1 MEFEFTLICKAE
13 KKINNNYPRKIVFT
27 HSWMAFAASDLFRR
41 IEEIEQ
47 RFDQIEAILRN
58 IQLEVLSSVAVVK
71 FNQMI
76 TERRKFA
83 TTDEKNPLFRLAVE
97 RPVVNFNIHVAGN
110 GHPSLLS
117 RSRLNVNAL
126 ISRLLSRAVRSG
138 GADPRA
144 VISHFDRLSGSNFS
158 KPASTTVVTT
168 ATPDGDCW
176 DNFRQICPAFTTGQ
190 VAFHEV
196 VTGNC
201 ELRCFLDLSKLNAHI
216 VNLPKK
222 SILTFQYKRLDVLVD
237 NIVELLQKF
246 HSADFGPEFCS
257 TLKNAQATRLML
269 ACEYR
274 SRRIGN
280 DNDDSDGIFGLL
292 KWMVDIVAHQLD
304 VRPRFAQVVEAD
316 LGQIV
321 VGNVDGAISAE
332 FPLGEHNQC
341 PAGSADFQAQPS
353 EAPDSPVLFA
363 DHAAELENC
372 PRRPLSVLQPQ
383 RTATAGPSGLQERS
397 GNNDYLQTTLSARG
411 ELTFFTQLHKHA
423 LDRSQA
429 QLEVVANSPATVG
442 DFAFFSD
449 LLSLSPTQYSRSQLS
464 TAEPQ
469 SSTQLGYDQTSKVEQ
484 AQIASSSCTIF
495 SLSSLVLQS
504 PKLDFSDARSSLRS
518 DPYSPDSTQGQNF
531 DGTFHQSQL
540 LSSQLLADSSTDIL
554 DQRDE
559 QDSSEVAVE
568 HQHVTKRFTKRK
580 SLDTTALSTLFHD
593 ADVENFNND
602 DQLSSSPMKLPK
614 WRNESEMDNT
624 ALNDQPEIMNIEN
637 FKTTQISTNCCCIS
651 SSIGRSK
658 NAQLHQQIN
667 APDCCSQRLSLRS
680 TNKTFTSM
688 RSTKLDVIPSCIV
701 GEYRTAPISTRTR
714 RSLRLGLSRRERVL
728 SLHQRTLHHHKL

>member
-1 MEFEFTLICKAE
+1 MFRMEFRFTLICKAE
-13 KKINNNYPRKIVFT
+13 KKINKNNQRKIVFT
-27 HSWMAFAASDLFRR
+27 HSWMAFADSDIFRR

-58 IQLEVLSSVAVVK
+58 IQLVK

-126 ISRLLSRAVRSG
+126 ISRLLSRAMRSG

-176 DNFRQICPAFTTGQ
+176 DNFRQTCLAFTTGSLKRFAFPTNHLSAGQ

-237 NIVELLQKF
+237 SIVELLQKF

-257 TLKNAQATRLML
+257 TLKNAEATQLML

-304 VRPRFAQVVEAD
+304 ICPRFAQVVEAG

-341 PAGSADFQAQPS
+341 PAESADFQAQPS

-383 RTATAGPSGLQERS
+383 RTTTAGPSGLQEHS
-397 GNNDYLQTTLSARG
+397 GNNDYLQTSLSARG

-429 QLEVVANSPATVG
+429 QLEVVANSPAAVG

-469 SSTQLGYDQTSKVEQ
+469 SSTQLGYDQTN
-484 AQIASSSCTIF
+484 
-495 SLSSLVLQS
+495 
-504 PKLDFSDARSSLRS
+504 ARSSLRS

-531 DGTFHQSQL
+531 GGPFYQSQL

-554 DQRDE
+554 DQRNE

-580 SLDTTALSTLFHD
+580 PLDTTAVLLFHG

-602 DQLSSSPMKLPK
+602 DQLSISPMKLPK

-624 ALNDQPEIMNIEN
+624 ALNDQSKIMNIEN

-651 SSIGRSK
+651 STIGRSE
-658 NAQLHQQIN
+658 NAQQHQQIN
-667 APDCCSQRLSLRS
+667 NTPDCCSQRLSLRS

-688 RSTKLDVIPSCIV
+688 HGTKLDVIPSCIV

>member
-1 MEFEFTLICKAE
+1 
-13 KKINNNYPRKIVFT
+13 
-27 HSWMAFAASDLFRR
+27 
-41 IEEIEQ
+41 
-47 RFDQIEAILRN
+47 
-58 IQLEVLSSVAVVK
+58 
-71 FNQMI
+71 MI

-138 GADPRA
+138 GGADPRA

-176 DNFRQICPAFTTGQ
+176 DNFRQICLAFTTGSLKRFAFPTNHLSAGR
-190 VAFHEV
+190 VPFHEV

-257 TLKNAQATRLML
+257 TLKNAEATQLML

-292 KWMVDIVAHQLD
+292 KWMVDIVAHRLD

-321 VGNVDGAISAE
+321 VGNVDGAISAAE
-332 FPLGEHNQC
+332 FAVGEHNQC
-341 PAGSADFQAQPS
+341 PDADFQAQPS

-363 DHAAELENC
+363 DHAAELENSLGGHC
-372 PRRPLSVLQPQ
+372 PFCSHNEQQLLVPV
-383 RTATAGPSGLQERS
+383 
-397 GNNDYLQTTLSARG
+397 
-411 ELTFFTQLHKHA
+411 LHKHA

-429 QLEVVANSPATVG
+429 QLEVVANSPAAVG

-469 SSTQLGYDQTSKVEQ
+469 SSTQLGCDQTN
-484 AQIASSSCTIF
+484 
-495 SLSSLVLQS
+495 
-504 PKLDFSDARSSLRS
+504 ARSSLRS

-531 DGTFHQSQL
+531 GGTFHQSQL

-554 DQRDE
+554 DQ
-559 QDSSEVAVE
+559 Q
-568 HQHVTKRFTKRK
+568 K
-580 SLDTTALSTLFHD
+580 TARHHCTVD
-593 ADVENFNND
+593 IVPRCGRGNFNND

-624 ALNDQPEIMNIEN
+624 ALNDQSEIMNIEN

-651 SSIGRSK
+651 SSIGRSE
-658 NAQLHQQIN
+658 NAQQHQQIN
-667 APDCCSQRLSLRS
+667 TPDCCYQRLSLRS

-688 RSTKLDVIPSCIV
+688 HSTKLDVIPSCIV

-728 SLHQRTLHHHKL
+728 SLHQQYELLNSRRKRELLNEERTRICCLLVLLKMEIYRLVGTYNELCLIIIFNSAVYRSYCHMAPADCNVNRPSFSWQ